1 MNIDKHVQKEGEEY
15 NELLLTHHPAL
26 TAINPW
32 LILLYY
38 TPSIPFSD
46 YFRDNI

>member
-1 MNIDKHVQKEGEEY
+1 MNTGKLVQKEGEEY

-26 TAINPW
+26 AAINPW

-46 YFRDNI
+46 SFTDNI